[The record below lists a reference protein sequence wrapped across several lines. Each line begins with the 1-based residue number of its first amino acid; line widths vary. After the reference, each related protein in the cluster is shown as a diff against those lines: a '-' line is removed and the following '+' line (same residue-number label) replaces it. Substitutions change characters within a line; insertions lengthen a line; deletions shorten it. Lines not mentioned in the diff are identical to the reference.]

1 MKFKYKKI
9 RYDNF
14 NYNFYFFKNKMFNIQ
29 IYKYD
34 YNDGC
39 HMSLE
44 YFTFCQN
51 FSIKKFVKTTHF
63 NIEPKQTSIRYYEN
77 NNFIGKQDLHSPI
90 KTNQMTMS
98 SFIRGIK
105 LKVFK

>member
-1 MKFKYKKI
+1 MKILYKTNI
-9 RYDNF
+9 RTNSNLY
-14 NYNFYFFKNKMFNIQ
+14 YFKNKMFNIE

-44 YFTFCQN
+44 YFTFCKK

-63 NIEPKQTSIRYYEN
+63 NMDPRQTSIRYYEN
-77 NNFIGKQDLHSPI
+77 NEFIGKQDLHSI
-90 KTNQMTMS
+90 IRNDKITMS
-98 SFIRGIK
+98 SFIRRIK